1 MGGPTPKH
9 SQEDGARQGV
19 QLGGCLTESAYRSDK
34 AEIQNKK
41 KKDERREGE
50 KEGALPYRKH
60 FNLNLEHQG
69 VC

>member
-9 SQEDGARQGV
+9 GQEDGARQGV

-41 KKDERREGE
+41 KKMKGGRERR
-50 KEGALPYRKH
+50 KEPYRTV
-60 FNLNLEHQG
+60 NILILI
-69 VC
+69 